1 MKTIK
6 EIFICSGL
14 AFATLL
20 ILISYQYGCKQ
31 KQVEQIVDINKL
43 DSLQKSMDFE
53 DSINNINDSSNI
65 IISDPIE
72 QLPVYKEGDD
82 ALFNFLKKELK
93 YPELARKKGIEGTVY
108 VTFVIEKTGDVTGVK
123 VLRGI
128 GYGCDEEAIRVVKKM
143 PKWKPG
149 QQNGKTVKVQCN
161 LPIKFSLDTKKR

>member
-31 KQVEQIVDINKL
+31 KQVEQIVDINKM
-43 DSLQKSMDFE
+43 DSLQKSKMLE
-53 DSINNINDSSNI
+53 DSIELNNDGINN

-72 QLPVYKEGDD
+72 NIPEYVGGEE
-82 ALFNFLKKELK
+82 ALYNFLKKELK
-93 YPELARKKGIEGTVY
+93 YPELARKKGIEGTIFL
-108 VTFVIEKTGDVTGVK
+108 TFVIEKTGEVTGVK

-149 QQNGKTVKVQCN
+149 QQNGIAVRAQIN
-161 LPIKFSLDTKKR
+161 LPIKFSLDKEKK